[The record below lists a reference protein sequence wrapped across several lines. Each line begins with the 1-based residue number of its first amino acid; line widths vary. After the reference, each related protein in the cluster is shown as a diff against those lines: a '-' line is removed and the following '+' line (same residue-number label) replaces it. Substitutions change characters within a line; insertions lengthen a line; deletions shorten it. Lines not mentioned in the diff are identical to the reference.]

1 MSEQVENIEKID
13 KAMAVEKTVN
23 EPEIV
28 FYDVREE
35 PFEVYGLY
43 NYRTEPDFKR
53 MPDAV
58 AQTVS
63 KGVAGL
69 AYHTAGGRVRFST
82 DSAYVA
88 IRAEMPKI
96 GRMPHFA
103 LTGSSALDLY
113 VDDPETGI
121 TRFQKEFRP
130 AFDFTGGYES
140 IVRFGEKKLRH
151 FTVHFPSY
159 SRVRNLQIGLQQDA
173 VVGEGMKYRNERPV
187 VYYGSSITQGGCASR
202 PGNSYQNVIAQRMGL
217 DYINLGF
224 SGSGKGEPEMAD
236 YLASLD
242 MMAFVCDY
250 DANAPTAEHLR
261 ATHLPLYQAVRAKH
275 PDIPYIMIS
284 RVHVDGDYEKAVR
297 HRDVIYDTFRYAR
310 EQGDRN
316 VYFVDGESIFRGKYA
331 NMCTVDGCHPNDLGF
346 ALMADAIGATLE
358 RALTQ
363 RLF

>member
-1 MSEQVENIEKID
+1 MSEQIEKMDTID
-13 KAMAVEKTVN
+13 KAMAVEATVS
-23 EPEIV
+23 EPDVV
-28 FYDVREE
+28 FYDVRKE
-35 PFEVYGLY
+35 PFAVYGLY
-43 NYRTEPDFKR
+43 DYRNEPDFKR
-53 MPDAV
+53 LPDEV
-58 AQTVS
+58 ANTVN

-82 DSAYVA
+82 DSDYVA

-103 LTGSSALDLY
+103 LTGSSAFDLY
-113 VDDPETGI
+113 VDDPQTGI
-121 TRFQKEFRP
+121 TRFYKEFRP
-130 AFDFTGGYES
+130 AVDFTGGYES

-159 SRVRNLQIGLQQDA
+159 SRVRNLQIGLQQGA
-173 VVGEGMKYRNERPV
+173 ALGEGMQYRNDTPV

-224 SGSGKGEPEMAD
+224 SGSGKGEPEIAEYM
-236 YLASLD
+236 ASLD

-250 DANAPTAEHLR
+250 DANAPTVEHLWG
-261 ATHLPLYQAVRAKH
+261 THLPLYQAVRAKH

-284 RVHVDGDYEKAVR
+284 RVHVDRNYADTLER
-297 HRDVIYDTFRYAR
+297 RDVIIDTYRYAR

-316 VYFVDGESIFRGKYA
+316 VYFIDGESVFRGKYA

-358 RALTQ
+358 RAMTQ
-363 RLF
+363 QLF

>member
-1 MSEQVENIEKID
+1 MSEQVERIEKID
-13 KAMAVEKTVN
+13 KAMAVEATVT
-23 EPEIV
+23 EPDIV
-28 FYDVREE
+28 FYDIRRA
-35 PFEVYGLY
+35 PFAVYGLY

-53 MPDAV
+53 MPDEV

-69 AYHTAGGRVRFST
+69 AYHTAGGRVRFSS

-103 LTGSSALDLY
+103 LTGSSAFDLY

-121 TRFQKEFRP
+121 TRFYKEFRP

-159 SRVRNLQIGLQQDA
+159 SRVRNLRIGLQQDA
-173 VVGEGMKYRNERPV
+173 TVGEGMKYRNDKPV

-202 PGNSYQNVIAQRMGL
+202 PGNSYQNVIAQRLGL

-224 SGSGKGEPEMAD
+224 SGSGKGEPEIAEYM
-236 YLASLD
+236 ASLD
-242 MMAFVCDY
+242 MMAFICDY
-250 DANAPTAEHLR
+250 DANAPTVEHLR
-261 ATHLPLYQAVRAKH
+261 GTHLPLYQKIRAKH

-284 RVHVDGDYEKAVR
+284 RVHVDRNYADTLER
-297 HRDVIYDTFRYAR
+297 RDVIIDTYRYAR

-316 VYFVDGESIFRGKYA
+316 VYFIDGESVFRGKYA
-331 NMCTVDGCHPNDLGF
+331 NMCTVDGVHPNDLGF

-358 RALTQ
+358 RAMTQ
-363 RLF
+363 HLV

>member
-1 MSEQVENIEKID
+1 MSENIEKIELID
-13 KAMAVEKTVN
+13 KNMAVQSTVN
-23 EPEIV
+23 EPDIAY
-28 FYDVREE
+28 YDVRRA

-53 MPDAV
+53 MPDEV

-63 KGVAGL
+63 KGVAGM

-82 DSAYVA
+82 DSLYVA

-103 LTGSSALDLY
+103 LTGSSAFDLY
-113 VDDPETGI
+113 ADDPATGI
-121 TRFQKEFRP
+121 TRFYKEFRP

-140 IVRFGEKKLRH
+140 VVRFSEKRMRH
-151 FTVHFPSY
+151 FTIHFPSY
-159 SRVRNLQIGLQQDA
+159 SRVRDLQIGLQQDA
-173 VVGEGMKYRNERPV
+173 TLGGGMKYRNEKPV

-224 SGSGKGEPEMAD
+224 SGSGKGELEIVR
-236 YLASLD
+236 YLAGLD

-250 DANAPTAEHLR
+250 DANAPTPEHLR
-261 ATHLPLYQAVRAKH
+261 ETHLPLYQAIRAKH

-284 RVHVDGDYEKAVR
+284 RVHVDRNYEDAMTR
-297 HRDVIYDTFRYAR
+297 RDVIIDTYRHAR
-310 EQGDRN
+310 AQGDRN
-316 VYFVDGESIFRGKYA
+316 VYFIDGESIFRGKYA

-358 RALTQ
+358 RAFTQ
-363 RLF
+363 QTV

>member
-1 MSEQVENIEKID
+1 MSELID
-13 KAMAVEKTVN
+13 NVAKFDKNMAVEKTIN
-23 EPEIV
+23 EPDIA
-28 FYDVREE
+28 FYDVRQE

-43 NYRTEPDFKR
+43 NYRTEPNFKR
-53 MPDAV
+53 MPDEI

-69 AYHTAGGRVRFST
+69 AYHTAGGRVRFSS

-103 LTGSSALDLY
+103 LTGSAGFDLY
-113 VDDPETGI
+113 VDDPATGI
-121 TRFQKEFRP
+121 TRFHKEFRP
-130 AFDFTGGYES
+130 DFNFTGGYES
-140 IVRFGEKKLRH
+140 IVRFSGKRLRH
-151 FTVHFPSY
+151 FTLHFPSY
-159 SRVRNLQIGLQQDA
+159 SRVSNLQIGLQQDA
-173 VVGEGMKYRNERPV
+173 TLGEGMKYRNDKPV

-202 PGNSYQNVIAQRMGL
+202 PGNTYENVIAQRMGL

-224 SGSGKGEPEMAD
+224 SGSGKGEPAMAD
-236 YLASLD
+236 YIASLD

-250 DANAPTAEHLR
+250 DANAPTPEHLR
-261 ATHLPLYQAVRAKH
+261 ATHLPLYRAVRAKH

-284 RVHVDGDYEKAVR
+284 RVHVDHDYEKTIAC
-297 HRDVIYDTFRYAR
+297 RDVIYDTYRYAR

-316 VYFVDGESIFRGKYA
+316 VYFVDGEGIFRGKYA

-358 RALTQ
+358 RAMTQ
-363 RLF
+363 YLF